1 MHGVKVTCTIV
12 IRKVETMRTVVDTSA
27 LIAVIVGEPE
37 RDRIIRLVEDHALIA
52 PGSMEWEI
60 GNAFSAMLKKNHIN
74 LEAAIK
80 GIEIFRQIQIR
91 YIASDFIKVIELC
104 HENNMYAYDAYFLE
118 CAIRFQAP
126 LLTLDKKLKAI
137 ARDLQIQLLE
147 V

>member
-1 MHGVKVTCTIV
+1 
-12 IRKVETMRTVVDTSA
+12 
-27 LIAVIVGEPE
+27 
-37 RDRIIRLVEDHALIA
+37 
-52 PGSMEWEI
+52 MEWEI
-60 GNAFSAMLKKNHIN
+60 GNAFSAMLKKNYIN